1 MFPGEWDIIDIIV
14 LSSYFKCN
22 SSTIRKIVNTCE
34 NLHVYY
40 LQSISINQHSIVP
53 KIQYS
58 INEIRDKASEF
69 LQLHNKNGI
78 SILTLYCDEYP
89 LLLKEIA
96 YPPVLLYVKGT
107 ICYELAIAIVGT
119 RKHTVYGSEI
129 TKQFTEV
136 LVHHGITIVSG
147 LANGID
153 SIAHKTT
160 LQCKGITCAI
170 IASGIDSISPF
181 YSNVLANAIIDNGGA
196 LISEYPLGT
205 KAMPA
210 YFPQRNR
217 LISGISKAVLI
228 VESARKGGSM
238 ITCQFAFD
246 QNREIYAIPGSLKS
260 SKSEGP
266 NMLIKQNK
274 AALAMSPEDILH
286 DFNIKTEIKQQRIPI
301 FNEEILILT
310 LLSDS
315 PKQIDELSSSLHM
328 NSSTILAYLLSLEF
342 NGYIK
347 QLPGKFF
354 MKL

>member
-1 MFPGEWDIIDIIV
+1 MFPGEWDIIDVIV
-14 LSSYFKCN
+14 LASYFKCN
-22 SSTIRKIVNTCE
+22 SSTIRKIVNTFE
-34 NLHVYY
+34 NLHVYC
-40 LQSISINQHSIVP
+40 LQSLNINQQSIVP
-53 KIQYS
+53 KHAYS
-58 INEIRDKASEF
+58 IDDLRSKASEY
-69 LQLHNKNGI
+69 LYYHNKNGI
-78 SILTLYCDEYP
+78 SILSLYCDEYP
-89 LLLKEIA
+89 LLLKEIE
-96 YPPVLLYVKGT
+96 YPPVLLYVKG
-107 ICYELAIAIVGT
+107 IINNDLAIAIIGT
-119 RKHTVYGSEI
+119 RKHTIYGSEI

-136 LVHHGITIVSG
+136 LVHHRITIVSG

-160 LQCKGITCAI
+160 LQCKGITYAI

-181 YSNVLANAIIDNGGA
+181 HSNVLANSIIESGGV

-217 LISGISKAVLI
+217 LISGVSKAVII

-266 NMLIKQNK
+266 NLLINQNK
-274 AALAMSPEDILH
+274 ASLAMSPEDILK

-301 FNEEILILT
+301 LKEEILILT

-315 PKQIDELSSSLHM
+315 PKQIDELSSSLHI

-342 NGYIK
+342 NGYVK